1 MDLQALNEKLS
12 KATPQ
17 EIISY
22 ALSIAKKPIIT
33 TNFSSFSASI
43 LHAVVT
49 EQPDI
54 DVVWVDT
61 GYNTPQTY
69 KYAVNLI
76 ERFQLNIHSY
86 VPKQSVAHRNV
97 VLGIPTIDDPKH
109 AEFTQQVKLEP
120 FKRAMDI
127 HQPDVWFTNLRK
139 GQTAFRNSID
149 VLSYSKDGVLKVS
162 PFYHYSDEEVQAY
175 LDTYDLPNEARYFD
189 PTKQFANRECGLHA

>member
-12 KATPQ
+12 KATPK

-76 ERFQLNIHSY
+76 ERLRLNIHSY